1 MFKHNDS
8 LLFLNCTQSP
18 TIKNHLKLCVL
29 DVSRRNKNET
39 KQNIKT
45 KISLQHNLRSL
56 WFNLSQQQYKELVA
70 ITSGDNTQI
79 HII

>member
-18 TIKNHLKLCVL
+18 TIKKNHLKLCIL
-29 DVSRRNKNET
+29 DVSLRNKNKT

-45 KISLQHNLRSL
+45 KISLQHNLR
-56 WFNLSQQQYKELVA
+56 KPLVQS
-70 ITSGDNTQI
+70 ITAAL
-79 HII
+79 

>member
-18 TIKNHLKLCVL
+18 TIKNHLKLCVS
-29 DVSRRNKNET
+29 DVSLRNNET

-45 KISLQHNLRSL
+45 KISLQHNLRKPQVQ
-56 WFNLSQQQYKELVA
+56 NITAA
-70 ITSGDNTQI
+70 I
-79 HII
+79 

>member
-29 DVSRRNKNET
+29 DVSHRNKNET

-56 WFNLSQQQYKELVA
+56 CFNLSQQQYKELVA